1 MLYEVKVLGVTIE
14 VAGSKEGAEKAFKE
28 SHSDI
33 RSKSIWQINT
43 TTGCKREVGN
53 RK

>member
-14 VAGSKEGAEKAFKE
+14 IASSKEVAEKALKE

-33 RSKSIWQINT
+33 RSKSIWQINP
-43 TTGCKREVGN
+43 TTGCKSRM
-53 RK
+53 